1 MTVNEENEV
10 SWFENFDLESIVTP
24 VKVDELRA
32 VLKESEYHKQDP
44 DNFRFLIDGFS
55 NRFKLEFEGNRK
67 NLRQTTLNLKFTVGD
82 KFILWE
88 KVMKEVKLK
97 RYAGPFDRPLY
108 ENYIQSPIG
117 LVPKD
122 SGKSVRLIFHLS
134 CPRTGNQK
142 SVNAGIPKGKCSVK
156 YPDFE
161 QAIKLCQMAG
171 KSAKAVKSDMSSAF

>member
-1 MTVNEENEV
+1 M
-10 SWFENFDLESIVTP
+10 TP

-32 VLKESEYHKQDP
+32 VLKESEYHKQDL

-55 NRFKLEFEGNRK
+55 NGFRLEFEGDRR
-67 NLRQTTLNLKFTVGD
+67 NLRQTAPNLKFTVGD

-97 RYAGPFDRPLY
+97 RYAGPFDRPPY

-134 CPRTGNQK
+134 
-142 SVNAGIPKGKCSVK
+142 
-156 YPDFE
+156 YP
-161 QAIKLCQMAG
+161 
-171 KSAKAVKSDMSSAF
+171 